1 MSVFSEEF
9 FLFGGG
15 CGCFLF
21 VLLITVQGIEP
32 RALCTL
38 SKCPTTELHAQPQIT
53 GLLASLCTFLA
64 SGQDSLRE
72 ATGRGGGMEKKFKD
86 S

>member
-1 MSVFSEEF
+1 MSAFSEEF
-9 FLFGGG
+9 FFYWGG
-15 CGCFLF
+15 CFSF

-38 SKCPTTELHAQPQIT
+38 SKCPTTELHTQPQIT

-72 ATGRGGGMEKKFKD
+72 ATGIAVEAMAGVGE
-86 S
+86 

>member
-1 MSVFSEEF
+1 M
-9 FLFGGG
+9 L
-15 CGCFLF
+15 
-21 VLLITVQGIEP
+21 VLLIIVQRVEP

-38 SKCPTTELHAQPQIT
+38 SKCPSTELHTQSQVT

-72 ATGRGGGMEKKFKD
+72 ATGIVVEAVAGVGEWR
-86 S
+86 